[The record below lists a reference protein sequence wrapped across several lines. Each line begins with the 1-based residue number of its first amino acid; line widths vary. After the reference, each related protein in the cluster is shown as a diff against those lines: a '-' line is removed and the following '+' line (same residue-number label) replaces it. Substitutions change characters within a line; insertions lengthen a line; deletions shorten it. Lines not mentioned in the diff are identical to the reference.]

1 MAPAYLNPPS
11 TESDNEFNDE
21 DTWAAIKK
29 QAGTDFENAEKG
41 GEADSDDDDD
51 DEDDSDVTI
60 SDIFPLVTSTPPVA
74 LKRGQPPKSQAA
86 DAIEDERMLAAS
98 TPPTSTLVT
107 KLFPQLKPK
116 QKAAV
121 SYSVLIRVMNISK
134 RPSVLFLYRFVTF
147 KAWPHE
153 AISCL
158 ARSLRKTALLALLP
172 KQYKNSDFMAELFA
186 YSAFERPL
194 LEKNS
199 GESMKVLFKKFY
211 SCFSLRLDSVT
222 HLSIYPGACF
232 HLFLRK
238 TCSKALQLSNTGNHR
253 IGILYSK
260 THKIIEILHLIRSRF
275 LPVSN

>member
-29 QAGTDFENAEKG
+29 QAGTDFETAEKG

-86 DAIEDERMLAAS
+86 DAMEDERMLAAS

-134 RPSVLFLYRFVTF
+134 KPSVLFLYRFVTF

-158 ARSLRKTALLALLP
+158 ARSLRKTALLA
-172 KQYKNSDFMAELFA
+172 S
-186 YSAFERPL
+186 
-194 LEKNS
+194 
-199 GESMKVLFKKFY
+199 
-211 SCFSLRLDSVT
+211 
-222 HLSIYPGACF
+222 
-232 HLFLRK
+232 
-238 TCSKALQLSNTGNHR
+238 
-253 IGILYSK
+253 
-260 THKIIEILHLIRSRF
+260 KIIQKH
-275 LPVSN
+275 

>member
-1 MAPAYLNPPS
+1 MRIIQLIEFDERLEVILQDGVTPLRHSNFLTVLAPAYLNPPS

-29 QAGTDFENAEKG
+29 QAGTEFENAEKG
-41 GEADSDDDDD
+41 GEVDSDDDDD

-86 DAIEDERMLAAS
+86 DAIEDERILAAS

-134 RPSVLFLYRFVTF
+134 KLSVLFLYRFVTF

-158 ARSLRKTALLALLP
+158 ARSLRKTALLTLLP
-172 KQYKNSDFMAELFA
+172 KKYKNSDFMAELFA

-194 LEKNS
+194 LEK
-199 GESMKVLFKKFY
+199 KFW
-211 SCFSLRLDSVT
+211 
-222 HLSIYPGACF
+222 
-232 HLFLRK
+232 RK
-238 TCSKALQLSNTGNHR
+238 YEGS
-253 IGILYSK
+253 
-260 THKIIEILHLIRSRF
+260 F
-275 LPVSN
+275 

>member
-11 TESDNEFNDE
+11 TDSDNEFNDE
-21 DTWAAIKK
+21 DTWAVIKK

-41 GEADSDDDDD
+41 GEVDSDDDDDD

-134 RPSVLFLYRFVTF
+134 KPSVLFLYRFVTF

-172 KQYKNSDFMAELFA
+172 KQYKNSDF
-186 YSAFERPL
+186 Y
-194 LEKNS
+194 
-199 GESMKVLFKKFY
+199 G
-211 SCFSLRLDSVT
+211 
-222 HLSIYPGACF
+222 
-232 HLFLRK
+232 
-238 TCSKALQLSNTGNHR
+238 
-253 IGILYSK
+253 
-260 THKIIEILHLIRSRF
+260 
-275 LPVSN
+275 

>member
-1 MAPAYLNPPS
+1 MRHSNFLTVLAPAYLNPPS

-41 GEADSDDDDD
+41 GEVDSDDDDDDDDD

-74 LKRGQPPKSQAA
+74 LKRGQPPKSQVA

-121 SYSVLIRVMNISK
+121 SYSVLIRFMNISK
-134 RPSVLFLYRFVTF
+134 KPSVLFLCRFVTF
-147 KAWPHE
+147 KAWHHE

-158 ARSLRKTALLALLP
+158 ARSLRKTALHCFQNNTKTVILWLNYSLTVHLS
-172 KQYKNSDFMAELFA
+172 NLFWK
-186 YSAFERPL
+186 
-194 LEKNS
+194 KNS

-211 SCFSLRLDSVT
+211 SYVFRCD
-222 HLSIYPGACF
+222 LSP
-232 HLFLRK
+232 
-238 TCSKALQLSNTGNHR
+238 
-253 IGILYSK
+253 
-260 THKIIEILHLIRSRF
+260 
-275 LPVSN
+275 

>member
-1 MAPAYLNPPS
+1 MRHSNFLTVLAPAYLNPPS

-41 GEADSDDDDD
+41 GEVDSDDDDD

-134 RPSVLFLYRFVTF
+134 KPSVLFLYRFETF
-147 KAWPHE
+147 KAWHHE

-172 KQYKNSDFMAELFA
+172 KHYKNSDFMDELFA

-211 SCFSLRLDSVT
+211 SYVFRCD
-222 HLSIYPGACF
+222 LSP
-232 HLFLRK
+232 
-238 TCSKALQLSNTGNHR
+238 
-253 IGILYSK
+253 
-260 THKIIEILHLIRSRF
+260 
-275 LPVSN
+275 

>member
-29 QAGTDFENAEKG
+29 QAGTEFENAAKG
-41 GEADSDDDDD
+41 GEVDSDDDDED

-121 SYSVLIRVMNISK
+121 SYSVSIRVMNISK
-134 RPSVLFLYRFVTF
+134 KPSVLFLYRFVTF

-158 ARSLRKTALLALLP
+158 ARSLRKTALLTLLP
-172 KQYKNSDFMAELFA
+172 KKYKNSDFMAELFA
-186 YSAFERPL
+186 YSAFGRPL

-211 SCFSLRLDSVT
+211 VIRFSLRLVSVT
-222 HLSIYPGACF
+222 HLSIYPGAF
-232 HLFLRK
+232 FTFFYVKPVQKH
-238 TCSKALQLSNTGNHR
+238 CS
-253 IGILYSK
+253 
-260 THKIIEILHLIRSRF
+260 
-275 LPVSN
+275 

>member
-29 QAGTDFENAEKG
+29 QAGTEFENAAKG
-41 GEADSDDDDD
+41 GEVDSDDDDED

-121 SYSVLIRVMNISK
+121 SYSGLIRVMNISK
-134 RPSVLFLYRFVTF
+134 KPSVLFLYRFVTF

-172 KQYKNSDFMAELFA
+172 KQDKNCDFMGELFV

-194 LEKNS
+194 LETNS
-199 GESMKVLFKKFY
+199 GESMKVFLKKFY
-211 SCFSLRLDSVT
+211 VIRFSLRHVSVT
-222 HLSIYPGACF
+222 YLSIYPGTCF
-232 HLFLRK
+232 HLFF
-238 TCSKALQLSNTGNHR
+238 T
-253 IGILYSK
+253 
-260 THKIIEILHLIRSRF
+260 
-275 LPVSN
+275 